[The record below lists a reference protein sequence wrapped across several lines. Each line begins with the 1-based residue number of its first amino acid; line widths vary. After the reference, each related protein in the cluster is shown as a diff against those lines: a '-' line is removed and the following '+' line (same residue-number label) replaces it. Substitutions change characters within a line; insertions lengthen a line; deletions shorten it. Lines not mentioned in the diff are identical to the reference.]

1 MRNFKAQVID
11 QQVIE
16 YILCI
21 GPVLVT
27 IEGKQ
32 EGSEYLWS
40 TIV

>member
-21 GPVLVT
+21 DPVLVT

-32 EGSEYLWS
+32 EGCKYLWS